1 MNEVNNYQNTQL
13 PQTPLGNKPHRVSYI
28 ILVLLVVIGG
38 AVAYFNWF
46 YKQPAP
52 VVVKPETTNQTIK
65 NTSTST
71 PPTLPPAQQ
80 LDLEKRA
87 LLATSITKFNPIAE
101 ASPIGI
107 DQLSTVLKKFVDQSG
122 SGLKIEQV
130 KYEGELT
137 GYEISYVL
145 KDIKMQDV
153 QRRFQI
159 VFLNNKFEMLKDS
172 RAEKFGFAE
181 YESAEYKVRVS
192 YALNED
198 NAVTIGV
205 NIINIQ

>member
-1 MNEVNNYQNTQL
+1 MDEINNFNN
-13 PQTPLGNKPHRVSYI
+13 PQAPEENKSHRAAYVV
-28 ILVLLVVIGG
+28 LALLVVIGG

-52 VVVKPETTNQTIK
+52 VAVKPETTNQIA
-65 NTSTST
+65 NTKSTTT
-71 PPTLPPAQQ
+71 PPSLPPAQQ

-87 LLATSITKFNPIAE
+87 LLATGIIKFNPIVQ
-101 ASPIGI
+101 ASPITT
-107 DQLSTVLKKFVDQSG
+107 DQLPTVLKKFVDQSG
-122 SGLKIEQV
+122 SGLSIEQV
-130 KYEGELT
+130 QYEGGLT
-137 GYEISYVL
+137 GYEIGYVL

-181 YESAEYKVRVS
+181 YESTEYKVRVS

-198 NAVTIGV
+198 NIVKISI